1 MLPAVIAWCA
11 LVAAA
16 ALAATPPD
24 GGPGTSEAAGA
35 AAPEVPAVPRPQ
47 GPTVTLQPGTAKPGD
62 PVLVT
67 VVGAAALP
75 TGKLAG
81 RTLHFYRWGDRHE
94 AISALPVEHELGTF
108 PVTVKVP
115 SRRGAPAYALEAEI
129 DVVEPNFP
137 KRELSVDR
145 KFISPPPEEK
155 ERIAQDQAAF
165 KAAWSTPFGPRL
177 FQDGF
182 DWPRHTVITAPFGDL
197 RMFNGKKKSQHYGT
211 DLDGSIGEPIQAAND
226 GVVVMV
232 RECFAS
238 GNTVIVNHGGGL
250 LTAYFHM
257 SKFLVKEGDQVK
269 QGQLI
274 GLVGKTGRVTGP
286 HLHWSVHADGLYV
299 DGQTLLKL
307 DFGAL

>member
-1 MLPAVIAWCA
+1 VIAWCA
-11 LVAAA
+11 LAVAA
-16 ALAATPPD
+16 ALAAD
-24 GGPGTSEAAGA
+24 GGTAVPDAPG
-35 AAPEVPAVPRPQ
+35 PEVPAVPRPQ
-47 GPTVTLQPGTAKPGD
+47 GPTVTVQPGTAKPGD

-67 VVGAAALP
+67 VAGAAALP

-94 AISALPVEHELGTF
+94 AISALPVEHALGTF
-108 PVTVKVP
+108 PVTVKVAA
-115 SRRGAPAYALEAEI
+115 RRGAPAYALEAEI
-129 DVVEPNFP
+129 DVVDPNYP

-155 ERIAQDQAAF
+155 ERIAQDQEAF
-165 KAAWSTPFGPRL
+165 KAAWHTPFGPRL
-177 FQDGF
+177 FTSDFG
-182 DWPRHTVITAPFGDL
+182 WPRHSVVTAPYGDL

-211 DLDGSIGEPIQAAND
+211 DLDGSTGDPIQVAND

-250 LTAYFHM
+250 LTSYFHM
-257 SKFLVKEGDQVK
+257 SRFLVKEGDVVK

-286 HLHWSVHADGLYV
+286 HLHWGAHVDGLWV
-299 DGQTLLKL
+299 DGQTLMKL
-307 DFGAL
+307 DFEAL

>member
-1 MLPAVIAWCA
+1 VIAWSV
-11 LVAAA
+11 LAAA
-16 ALAATPPD
+16 TALAATPPD
-24 GGPGTSEAAGA
+24 GGTPT
-35 AAPEVPAVPRPQ
+35 PA
-47 GPTVTLQPGTAKPGD
+47 GPTVTVQPGTAKPGD

-67 VVGAAALP
+67 VTGAAALP
-75 TGKLAG
+75 SGKLDG
-81 RTLHFYRWGDRHE
+81 RKLHFYRWGNRHE
-94 AISALPVEHELGTF
+94 AISAIPTEHALGTF
-108 PVTVKVP
+108 PVLVKVP
-115 SRRGAPAYALEAEI
+115 ARRGAPAYELQAEI
-129 DVVEPNFP
+129 DVVDPGYPE
-137 KRELSVDR
+137 RELSVAR
-145 KFISPPPEEK
+145 KFISPPAEEK
-155 ERIAQDQAAF
+155 ERIAEDQAAF
-165 KAAWSTPFGPRL
+165 KAAWRTPFGPRL
-177 FQDGF
+177 FKDGF
-182 DWPRHTVITAPFGDL
+182 QWPRHSVITAPFGDL

-211 DLDGSIGEPIQAAND
+211 DLDGSIGEPVLAAND

-257 SKFLVKEGDQVK
+257 SKFQVQEGDVVK

>member
-1 MLPAVIAWCA
+1 VRAWCA
-11 LVAAA
+11 LAAAA
-16 ALAATPPD
+16 ALAATSPD
-24 GGPGTSEAAGA
+24 GGTETAEDGGT
-35 AAPEVPAVPRPQ
+35 AAPAPDHT
-47 GPTVTLQPGTAKPGD
+47 GPTVIIQPGTAKPGD

-67 VVGAAALP
+67 VTGAAALT

-94 AISALPVEHELGTF
+94 ALSALPVEHALGTF
-108 PVTVKVP
+108 PVTIKIP
-115 SRRGAPAYALEAEI
+115 TRRGAPAYALEAAI
-129 DVVEPNFP
+129 DVVEPNYP

-155 ERIAQDQAAF
+155 QRIAEDQEAFQAA
-165 KAAWSTPFGPRL
+165 WHTPFGPRL
-177 FQDGF
+177 FKDDF
-182 DWPRHTVITAPFGDL
+182 EWPRHSVITAPFGDL

-211 DLDGSIGEPIQAAND
+211 DLDGSIGEPIEAAND

-250 LTAYFHM
+250 LTSYFHM
-257 SKFLVKEGDQVK
+257 SRFLVKEGDVVK
-269 QGQLI
+269 QGQVI

-286 HLHWSVHADGLYV
+286 HLHWGAHVDGLWV
-299 DGQTLLKL
+299 DGQTLMKL

>member
-1 MLPAVIAWCA
+1 VIAWCA
-11 LVAAA
+11 LAVAA
-16 ALAATPPD
+16 ALAAD
-24 GGPGTSEAAGA
+24 GGTAVPDAPG
-35 AAPEVPAVPRPQ
+35 PEVPAVPRPQ
-47 GPTVTLQPGTAKPGD
+47 GPTVTVQPGTAKPGD

-67 VVGAAALP
+67 VTGAAALP

-81 RTLHFYRWGDRHE
+81 RTLHFYRWGDRYE
-94 AISALPVEHELGTF
+94 AISALPVEHALGPF
-108 PVTVKVP
+108 PVTVKVAA
-115 SRRGAPAYALEAEI
+115 RRGAPAYALEAEI
-129 DVVEPNFP
+129 DVVDPNYP

-155 ERIAQDQAAF
+155 ERIAQDQEAF
-165 KAAWSTPFGPRL
+165 KAAWNTPFGPRL
-177 FQDGF
+177 FKGDF
-182 DWPRHTVITAPFGDL
+182 EWPRHSVVTAPYGDL

-211 DLDGSIGEPIQAAND
+211 DLDGSTGDPIQVAND

-250 LTAYFHM
+250 LTSYFHM
-257 SKFLVKEGDQVK
+257 SKFLVKEGDVVK

-286 HLHWSVHADGLYV
+286 HLHWGTHVDGLWV
-299 DGQTLLKL
+299 DGQTLMKL
-307 DFGAL
+307 EFGAL